1 MELRRKHELG
11 RVSQTLLRGCD
22 NHPAGEVE
30 PGLDRVSSSS
40 HGHAH
45 DHRHGPD
52 VGQRLLWALA
62 LTLGFAVVEA
72 AAGFWSG
79 SLALL
84 GDAGHMVTDSASLG
98 LAAFAA
104 WLSRRPPSLRHTYG
118 LGRVETLAALLNAV
132 FMVAVIVAL
141 TVVAI
146 RRLQMPLPVDGLTV
160 TVVAIAGLAVN
171 AGVAWLLLHGEQT
184 LNTRGALLHV
194 VGDLLGSVGALLAG
208 VGVMYTGWLPI
219 DPLLSLL
226 IGILV
231 LSSSV
236 RLLREVLQ
244 ALLEGVPEHLSAEE
258 IGHALT
264 ALPGVR
270 SVHDL
275 HIWTLSSN
283 RIALSAHLVVE
294 SMAFWPDTLSS
305 ARVALRRR
313 GIVHVTLQPEPV
325 TPVGF
330 RTHRVADDSPL

>member
-1 MELRRKHELG
+1 MADH
-11 RVSQTLLRGCD
+11 SHSHSD
-22 NHPAGEVE
+22 H
-30 PGLDRVSSSS
+30 
-40 HGHAH
+40 HGHDH
-45 DHRHGPD
+45 DHSHVPTVTKENERKI
-52 VGQRLLWALA
+52 LIS
-62 LTLGFAVVEA
+62 FFIIFIFMVVEA
-72 AAGFWSG
+72 VGGVISG

-84 GDAGHMVTDSASLG
+84 ADAGHMLTDAIALG
-98 LAAFAA
+98 LAYVAF
-104 WLSRRPPSLRHTYG
+104 R
-118 LGRVETLAALLNAV
+118 LGRRVADSQRTFGYARFEVIAGLINALTL
-132 FMVAVIVAL
+132 FGIVAWIVYEAIERFQEPQPVMAGSMF
-141 TVVAI
+141 VVAI
-146 RRLQMPLPVDGLTV
+146 IGML
-160 TVVAIAGLAVN
+160 VN
-171 AGVAWLLLHGEQT
+171 LFVLWYL
-184 LNTRGALLHV
+184 TRGDSDHVNVKGAVLHV
-194 VGDLLGSVGALLAG
+194 MGDLLGSVGALLAG

-305 ARVALRRR
+305 ARVDLRRR